1 MASSQQRRG
10 WIWFFLFLAVM
21 GSAAIII
28 PIIYNQSQQLNAE
41 QLNAARQLWAKR
53 APLNYDLEYQVRRQS
68 DSDSP
73 SEQNAD
79 ERFRL
84 EVRNGQ
90 IISVKKDGNLL
101 PAQEWERHSLEAVF
115 DLIVSNL
122 DADNAS
128 TGRRRNY
135 AHAQFDKEDGHPT
148 IYVRRIMGTRQ
159 RLQIILQLTPVE
171 AP

>member
-1 MASSQQRRG
+1 MASFRERRG

-28 PIIYNQSQQLNAE
+28 PIIYNQSQQLSSE
-41 QLNAARQLWAKR
+41 QLDAARQLWAKK

-68 DSDSP
+68 DSDTP
-73 SEQNAD
+73 NDQNAD
-79 ERFRL
+79 ERFRI

-90 IISVKKDGNLL
+90 VTSVKKDGNPL
-101 PAQEWERHSLEAVF
+101 PAKVWERHSLDAIF
-115 DLIVSNL
+115 DLIANNL

-128 TGRRRNY
+128 TGRRNY

-148 IYVRRIMGTRQ
+148 VYVRRIMGTRQ
-159 RLQIILQLTPVE
+159 RLQIILQLTRVE